1 MLFLRR
7 TFLEGVGGTA
17 ARFLSGG
24 SGTATSTV
32 TAQTIRITVSGV
44 DILILIPA
52 GMPTPAYLV
61 YYHSGVGDDRESLV
75 ADGLKQTCV
84 TAFRAAGYILM
95 GISAGNNWGNQAAL
109 NAYVTA
115 YNYLASQYSIA
126 GTLIWSQSMGGCAG
140 LLNLSAAAYPNI
152 KGWLGTYP
160 VCSLQ
165 NLYSAGTYAGQIDV
179 AYNIPGGG
187 SYATQTAGH
196 DPLLRTAASFPYRM
210 RWYAS
215 PGDTVVN
222 EAGNSTAMVALV
234 NGIAIE
240 NVLVPCTGDHG
251 DPTHFQPT
259 DYVTFAQRCFA

>member
-1 MLFLRR
+1 MSGSIPQYPWQEGDALFASALN
-7 TFLEGVGGTA
+7 A
-17 ARFLSGG
+17 AIAAALASGG
-24 SGTATSTV
+24 GGGGGASDADITAYFAALPTSD
-32 TAQTIRITVSGV
+32 AGV
-44 DILILIPA
+44 APGGMFWNGGFLNRVA
-52 GMPTPAYLV
+52 G
-61 YYHSGVGDDRESLV
+61 GV
-75 ADGLKQTCV
+75 
-84 TAFRAAGYILM
+84 
-95 GISAGNNWGNQAAL
+95 NQAAL